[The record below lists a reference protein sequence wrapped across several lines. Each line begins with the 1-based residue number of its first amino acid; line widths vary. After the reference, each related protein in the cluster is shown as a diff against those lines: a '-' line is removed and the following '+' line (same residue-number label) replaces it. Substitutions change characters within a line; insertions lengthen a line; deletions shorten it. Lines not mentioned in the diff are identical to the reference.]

1 MIQFRDYQQ
10 TLKNDVYSSWNG
22 GNKNVLMRLDTG
34 GGKSVVVSDIVNDD
48 YKAGHR
54 HLVMAHRNELVVQ
67 MSCHVASRGIP
78 HKIVG
83 SSGTIAQAR
92 REHRAKFG
100 DTLVDPNAR
109 TAVVGVDTMVRRD
122 PADFVN
128 FSKWT
133 VDEAHHVLRDN
144 KWGKAISMM
153 PNALGLG
160 VSATIIRA
168 DGKGLGRSFDGVF
181 DDLVSGPNMRYLIEN
196 NFLSDYEI
204 VCPRSDLQVSDNDKS
219 AGGDWSNKTL
229 RKAAKKSQIVGNTVD
244 NYLKYANGR
253 RAIVFATDVETANEM
268 GSDFNAR
275 GVRAAS
281 LSAKTPPAVR
291 EKFIKEFREGVLN
304 VLINVDLFDE
314 GFDVP
319 ACDVVILARPTA
331 SLGKY
336 RQMVG
341 RALRYVDGKTAL
353 IIDQVSNV
361 VRHGLP
367 DRQIAW
373 TLARRDKRGKSEPDP
388 DEIPTEVC
396 TECSRPYEKF
406 RTACPHCGAIK
417 PLPAPRSRSLEMVEG
432 DLILLDKAALNAM
445 RVATVL
451 ESAADVGE
459 RVAHAAGPI
468 AGKAAVNRQAD
479 KIKEHGLLTAAINQW
494 AGVERHRGFTDSE
507 IQKKFYLTL
516 GVDVLT
522 ALDSKKP
529 ASEIKQLRETVER
542 WYMK

>member
-1 MIQFRDYQQ
+1 
-10 TLKNDVYSSWNG
+10 
-22 GNKNVLMRLDTG
+22 
-34 GGKSVVVSDIVNDD
+34 
-48 YKAGHR
+48 
-54 HLVMAHRNELVVQ
+54 
-67 MSCHVASRGIP
+67 
-78 HKIVG
+78 
-83 SSGTIAQAR
+83 
-92 REHRAKFG
+92 
-100 DTLVDPNAR
+100 
-109 TAVVGVDTMVRRD
+109 
-122 PADFVN
+122 
-128 FSKWT
+128 
-133 VDEAHHVLRDN
+133 
-144 KWGKAISMM
+144 
-153 PNALGLG
+153 
-160 VSATIIRA
+160 
-168 DGKGLGRSFDGVF
+168 
-181 DDLVSGPNMRYLIEN
+181 
-196 NFLSDYEI
+196 
-204 VCPRSDLQVSDNDKS
+204 
-219 AGGDWSNKTL
+219 
-229 RKAAKKSQIVGNTVD
+229 
-244 NYLKYANGR
+244 
-253 RAIVFATDVETANEM
+253 M